1 MKQFIRFGIVGL
13 SNTIISY
20 LIYIVCLKLFERFGL
35 FLKADY
41 VISSVIAFLL
51 SVLWSFYWNNKYTFK
66 KENGE
71 YRSVW
76 KALFKTYLSYAL
88 TGLILNN
95 IFLYIWVEMLGISK
109 SIAPI
114 INLLVTVPLNFILNK
129 YWAFRKR

>member
-114 INLLVTVPLNFILNK
+114 INLIVTVPLNFILNK